1 MAALVR
7 HALQKGQALHGQL
20 WSFFDSARA
29 SVRAALSRSD
39 QQRRC
44 YSATYNT
51 LNVCRHLT
59 TARTHR
65 ILRNQALPRMDER
78 GQRRSLMSQIE
89 PLLGREL
96 ST

>member
-1 MAALVR
+1 VDFIW
-7 HALQKGQALHGQL
+7 LQRLTNERATANTDDRL
-20 WSFFDSARA
+20 A
-29 SVRAALSRSD
+29 SVPHLSRSD
-39 QQRRC
+39 QHHRC

-51 LNVCRHLT
+51 FNVCRHLT

-65 ILRNQALPRMDER
+65 ILRNEALPRMDER

>member
-1 MAALVR
+1 MRPTL
-7 HALQKGQALHGQL
+7 L
-20 WSFFDSARA
+20 STARRPEP
-29 SVRAALSRSD
+29 SPWPQIV
-39 QQRRC
+39 
-44 YSATYNT
+44 
-51 LNVCRHLT
+51 VCRHLT

-65 ILRNQALPRMDER
+65 ILRNQAHPRMDER